1 MNFFECSKYIGSFL
15 FCKPKISLLWVFS
28 FLDRHKSNKKKKSCS
43 RGHDFFVISQK
54 RTVEYVF
61 HRNLNTLTLHV
72 SCGLFQKTKEKG
84 GDKIVLK

>member
-1 MNFFECSKYIGSFL
+1 MLQIYRKFPVLQAKNIIIVGILFFRQTQKQQE
-15 FCKPKISLLWVFS
+15 
-28 FLDRHKSNKKKKSCS
+28 KKSCS